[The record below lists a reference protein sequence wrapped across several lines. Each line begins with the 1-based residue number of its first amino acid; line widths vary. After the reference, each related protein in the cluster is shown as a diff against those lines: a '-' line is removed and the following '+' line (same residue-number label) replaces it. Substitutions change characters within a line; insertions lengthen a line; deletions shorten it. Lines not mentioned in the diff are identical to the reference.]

1 MNEAPVV
8 FSPLGIVRVPEEYWQ
23 PRRMDSSKSSASA
36 KSRKSKSS
44 SASRSPTSAQMDRRV
59 KKMFDRVIDELQYM
73 NIEYFDTTHLPKLKR
88 NPRFQKAYA
97 KIYETF
103 KKDVKLPVQKITQ
116 HKQLIST
123 IHDTIQAD
131 LGAWLNALK
140 MAGVRKG
147 NLKMLKKFVEDT
159 DAGELAETFE
169 ELKLKLAAL
178 FKIEYDTLAELKS
191 KQLMAQQAHVHDDDL
206 TLYNYFTKRLEDVSE
221 LLDEVREQRTVMLG
235 EMNGLSGG
243 VEESVALLVYAME
256 FVDKY
261 QTAITKYE
269 EAKEEQ
275 KGALD
280 DLVAL
285 FGKM

>member
-1 MNEAPVV
+1 MNEAPAV
-8 FSPLGIVRVPEEYWQ
+8 FSPLGIVQVPEEYWQ

-36 KSRKSKSS
+36 KSSASRKSS
-44 SASRSPTSAQMDRRV
+44 SRSPTSAQMDRRV

-73 NIEYFDTTHLPKLKR
+73 NIEYFDTTQLPKLKR

-97 KIYETF
+97 KIYEAF

-123 IHDTIQAD
+123 IYDTIQSD
-131 LGAWLNALK
+131 LAAWLNALK

-191 KQLMAQQAHVHDDDL
+191 KQLMAQQAHVHDEDL
-206 TLYNYFTKRLEDVSE
+206 KLYDYYTKRLEDVSE
-221 LLDEVREQRTVMLG
+221 LLDEVREQRTTMLG
-235 EMNGLSGG
+235 EMNGLNAG

-261 QTAITKYE
+261 DTAITKYE
-269 EAKEEQ
+269 ESKEE
-275 KGALD
+275 KSKALD